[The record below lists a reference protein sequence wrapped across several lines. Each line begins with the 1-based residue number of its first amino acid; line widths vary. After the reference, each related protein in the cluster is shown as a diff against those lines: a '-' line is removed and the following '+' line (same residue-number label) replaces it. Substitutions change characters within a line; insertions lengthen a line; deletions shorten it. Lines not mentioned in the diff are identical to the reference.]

1 MAATGSLS
9 VSVVVVG
16 AGPTGLTTANLLGSH
31 GIDTL
36 VIERHETTVQAPRAV
51 SIDDE
56 ALRTMQAAG
65 LIEAVIT
72 DLALDYGS
80 HYFTPSGRVF
90 AKVEPALQEFGYP
103 RRSAFQQPVLEA
115 TLRTGL
121 DRFSHV
127 QTWFGHSLEDFTQSD
142 DGVTLVVRTNDGALR
157 SVECRYLVA
166 ADGASSTVRGKLG
179 IAMTGSTYEQR
190 WLIVDLVGTKD
201 SFRQTRVFCDPR
213 RPAISLPGPNGSRRF
228 EFMLHDG
235 ESTETA
241 ETEANARRLL
251 RDHGPDGDAEIIRR
265 QVYTF
270 HARTAETWSAGAIF
284 LAGDAAHL
292 TPPFAGQGMNSGI
305 RDAHN
310 LAWKLAAVL
319 QGRLPAS
326 LLESYQQERK
336 PHAWALIEL
345 AITLGRIMMPPSRLK
360 AAVIQNGLRMLGLVP
375 AAKDYVAQMKFK
387 PRPRY
392 DQGFLR
398 ASDVGGLRQ
407 LVGTL
412 FPQPRLE
419 APSGAIH
426 LLDAVIGNDFALVIL
441 IRDPMAAAATLG
453 DLSSPGDGITRIC
466 ITPRRHMP
474 IAGAGL
480 PTLRDLDGTFD
491 PLIAAT
497 GDCAVLLRPDHYVA
511 AALPL
516 RQAVADPEAFCGLL
530 PLAPQQ
536 ISCRTSRANFDH
548 TGPFDRDYF
557 ALWQGA
563 LRHAM
568 WDIS

>member
-1 MAATGSLS
+1 M
-9 VSVVVVG
+9 
-16 AGPTGLTTANLLGSH
+16 
-31 GIDTL
+31 
-36 VIERHETTVQAPRAV
+36 
-51 SIDDE
+51 
-56 ALRTMQAAG
+56 
-65 LIEAVIT
+65 
-72 DLALDYGS
+72 
-80 HYFTPSGRVF
+80 F
-90 AKVEPALQEFGYP
+90 AKVEPAVREFGYP

-121 DRFSHV
+121 DRFQHV
-127 QTWFGHSLEDFTQSD
+127 RTWFGHSLEDFTQTD
-142 DGVTLVVRTNDGALR
+142 DGMILRVRDGDGETR

-166 ADGASSTVRGKLG
+166 ADGASSTIRGKLG

-190 WLIVDLVGTKD
+190 WLIVDLIGTKD

-235 ESTETA
+235 ETTETV
-241 ETEANARRLL
+241 ETDAFARQLL
-251 RDHGPDGDAEIIRR
+251 RDHGPDGDADIIRR

-270 HARTAETWSAGAIF
+270 HARTAEQWSAGAVF

-326 LLESYQQERK
+326 LLETYEQERK

-360 AAVIQNGLRMLGLVP
+360 AALIQNGLRVLGLVP

-398 ASDVGGLRQ
+398 ATDVGGLRR

-419 APSGAIH
+419 APSGTVQ

-441 IRDPMAAAATLG
+441 VQDPMAAAATLD
-453 DLSSPGDGITRIC
+453 DLPSSGDGVACLC

-474 IAGAGL
+474 IAVTGL
-480 PTLRDLDGTFD
+480 PTLRDLDGTLD

-516 RQAVADPEAFCGLL
+516 RQAAADPEAFRGLL
-530 PLAPQQ
+530 PTTPQQ
-536 ISCRTSRANFDH
+536 TLRCTS
-548 TGPFDRDYF
+548 
-557 ALWQGA
+557 GA
-563 LRHAM
+563 
-568 WDIS
+568 DKPG